1 MILEAIT
8 LISTANSAIGA
19 VKEFVSNGRYL
30 MDCGAELGQ
39 YFDAKSQLQKQANPS
54 GSCSYLQ
61 AFFALE
67 KLKEQ
72 EQELQQ
78 LMIYAGRPGLWDDW
92 LKFQSEAKRE
102 RDRKELLRKK
112 AAIERAAQLKQLAMI
127 FTVGLFVVSSMVGGL
142 FIALL

>member
-1 MILEAIT
+1 ML
-8 LISTANSAIGA
+8 
-19 VKEFVSNGRYL
+19 
-30 MDCGAELGQ
+30 AELAAANAAFAVIKQTIANGKEIYDAGNAASS
-39 YFDAKSQLQKQANPS
+39 YFDNKNKIQRKLNSKGNRS
-54 GSCSYLQ
+54 DIEE
-61 AFFALE
+61 FFALE

>member
-1 MILEAIT
+1 ML
-8 LISTANSAIGA
+8 
-19 VKEFVSNGRYL
+19 
-30 MDCGAELGQ
+30 AELAAANAAFAIIKQTIANGKEIYDAGNAASS
-39 YFDAKSQLQKQANPS
+39 YFDNKNKIQRKLNSKGNR
-54 GSCSYLQ
+54 SYIEE
-61 AFFALE
+61 FFALE

-92 LKFQSEAKRE
+92 LKFQSDAKRE
-102 RDRKELLRKK
+102 RDRKELLRQK

-127 FTVGLFVVSSMVGGL
+127 FTVGLFVVSYMVGGL

>member
-1 MILEAIT
+1 ML
-8 LISTANSAIGA
+8 
-19 VKEFVSNGRYL
+19 
-30 MDCGAELGQ
+30 AELAAANAAFAVIKQTIANGKEIYDAGNAASS
-39 YFDAKSQLQKQANPS
+39 YFDNKNKIQRKLNSKGNRS
-54 GSCSYLQ
+54 DIEE
-61 AFFALE
+61 FFALE

-92 LKFQSEAKRE
+92 LKFQSDAKRE
-102 RDRKELLRKK
+102 RDRKELLRQK

>member
-1 MILEAIT
+1 ML
-8 LISTANSAIGA
+8 
-19 VKEFVSNGRYL
+19 
-30 MDCGAELGQ
+30 AELAAANAAFAIIKQTIANGKEIYDAGNAASS
-39 YFDAKSQLQKQANPS
+39 YFDNKNKIQRKLNSKGNRS
-54 GSCSYLQ
+54 DIEE
-61 AFFALE
+61 FFALE

-92 LKFQSEAKRE
+92 LKFQSDAKRE
-102 RDRKELLRKK
+102 RDRKELLRQK

>member
-1 MILEAIT
+1 ML
-8 LISTANSAIGA
+8 
-19 VKEFVSNGRYL
+19 
-30 MDCGAELGQ
+30 AELAAANAAFAIIKQTIANGKEIYDAGNAASS
-39 YFDAKSQLQKQANPS
+39 YFDNKNKIQRKLRQKGNRS
-54 GSCSYLQ
+54 DIEE
-61 AFFALE
+61 FFALE
-67 KLKEQ
+67 KMKEQ

-102 RDRKELLRKK
+102 RDRKELLRQK

-142 FIALL
+142 FIMLL

>member
-1 MILEAIT
+1 ML
-8 LISTANSAIGA
+8 
-19 VKEFVSNGRYL
+19 
-30 MDCGAELGQ
+30 AELAAANAAFAIIKQTIANGKEIYDAGNAASS
-39 YFDAKSQLQKQANPS
+39 YFDNKNKIQRKLNSKGNRS
-54 GSCSYLQ
+54 DIEE
-61 AFFALE
+61 FFALE

-92 LKFQSEAKRE
+92 LKFQSDAKRE

>member
-1 MILEAIT
+1 ML
-8 LISTANSAIGA
+8 
-19 VKEFVSNGRYL
+19 
-30 MDCGAELGQ
+30 AELAAANAAFAIIKQTIANGKTIHDAGSAASS
-39 YFDAKSQLQKQANPS
+39 YFDNKNKIQRKLNSKGNRS
-54 GSCSYLQ
+54 DIEE
-61 AFFALE
+61 FFALE

-92 LKFQSEAKRE
+92 LKFQSDAKRE